1 MHEFFALTKP
11 LWEIAVRATLVY
23 FALIALARVIPKRR
37 AGHISP
43 NDILALIVI
52 GGMGTD
58 AIMGGSK
65 SITDILLMIGV
76 IVAWGYLLDKLEYRF
91 PFLRDFLRDH
101 QTALVHDG
109 RLLKKN
115 LEREMITEE
124 ELMAVLRKEGVEDL
138 SMVRSACLEAD
149 GEISVVKK
157 GVTPGRAA

>member
-1 MHEFFALTKP
+1 MHELFALTKP
-11 LWEIAVRATLVY
+11 LWEIAFRATLVY

-58 AIMGGSK
+58 AIMGGSE

-91 PFLRDFLRDH
+91 PSLRSFLRDR
-101 QTALVHDG
+101 QTALINDG
-109 RLLKKN
+109 RLLRKN

-124 ELMAVLRKEGVEDL
+124 ELLVVLRKQGINDL
-138 SMVRSACLEAD
+138 ANVRSACLEAD
-149 GEISVVKK
+149 GEISVIPRRDGTRK
-157 GVTPGRAA
+157 GS